1 MLAALLAT
9 VGLASAL
16 RPFAGLGGD
25 AQAFADH
32 DGDAS
37 APRSCSRSP
46 VTVFQAAGLV
56 QLARTAGPPPR
67 LAPQDPNQCSLLSP
81 TSFSR

>member
-9 VGLASAL
+9 VGLAIAL
-16 RPFAGLGGD
+16 RPLAGLGGD

-37 APRSCSRSP
+37 ALRPCSRSP

-56 QLARTAGPPPR
+56 QLARTAASPPR
-67 LAPQDPNQCSLLSP
+67 LAPQDPNQCNLLSP